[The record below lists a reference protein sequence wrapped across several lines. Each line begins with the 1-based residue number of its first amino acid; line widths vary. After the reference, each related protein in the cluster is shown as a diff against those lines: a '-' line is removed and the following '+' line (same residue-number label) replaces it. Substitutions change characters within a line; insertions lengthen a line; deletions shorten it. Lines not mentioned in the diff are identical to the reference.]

1 MGIVKTAV
9 TKFRTTL
16 LVMIFLIIMG
26 TFGRAAMPIASNPN
40 IQFPFV
46 NISVFLEGASPED
59 MARIVAK
66 PLENRFLRLEGQEQV
81 RSTNTQSFTNLTIQ
95 YDVDYDIDQAL
106 LDVER
111 AIGEVR
117 NQLPPEANDPVVRE
131 RSDNDFPILVYSLY
145 GFSNLRSGYA
155 IAQEIQEELPFLVST
170 NGNGHLAVKYQSLIP
185 LLVEAVK
192 QLSQR
197 VKDLE
202 EKDAA

>member
-9 TKFRTTL
+9 SKFRTTI

-26 TFGRAAMPIASNPN
+26 MFGRAAMPIASNPN

-95 YDVDYDIDQAL
+95 YDVDYDMDKIEITKVTKYKKKGDSVELLKYGELLIDFIENK
-106 LDVER
+106 DER
-111 AIGEVR
+111 MMDIFYKMCEPR
-117 NQLPPEANDPVVRE
+117 
-131 RSDNDFPILVYSLY
+131 I
-145 GFSNLRSGYA
+145 
-155 IAQEIQEELPFLVST
+155 I
-170 NGNGHLAVKYQSLIP
+170 
-185 LLVEAVK
+185 
-192 QLSQR
+192 
-197 VKDLE
+197 
-202 EKDAA
+202 

>member
-9 TKFRTTL
+9 SKFRTTL

-26 TFGRAAMPIASNPN
+26 MFGRAAMPIASNPN

-95 YDVDYDIDQAL
+95 YDVDYDMDQAI

-117 NQLPPEANDPVVRE
+117 NQLPPEANDPIVRE
-131 RSDNDFPILVYSLY
+131 RSDNDWPILIL
-145 GFSNLRSGYA
+145 
-155 IAQEIQEELPFLVST
+155 
-170 NGNGHLAVKYQSLIP
+170 SLIHI
-185 LLVEAVK
+185 
-192 QLSQR
+192 
-197 VKDLE
+197 
-202 EKDAA
+202 